1 MYERRC
7 PDRAAAKLIQ
17 VLDSYGAIRYRNQAE
32 RAAQTRPP
40 RSAPYGSRQARR
52 RGRRDAQRARGRDRA
67 ARGARQTNPEIAGEL
82 CLSVKT
88 VETHVRNIF
97 RKLDA
102 ASRVEVARVLER
114 AERGSDELRGSA
126 AR

>member
-1 MYERRC
+1 M
-7 PDRAAAKLIQ
+7 
-17 VLDSYGAIRYRNQAE
+17 
-32 RAAQTRPP
+32 AAQLGRP

-67 ARGARQTNPEIAGEL
+67 ARGARHTNPEIAEEL
-82 CLSVKT
+82 FLSVKT